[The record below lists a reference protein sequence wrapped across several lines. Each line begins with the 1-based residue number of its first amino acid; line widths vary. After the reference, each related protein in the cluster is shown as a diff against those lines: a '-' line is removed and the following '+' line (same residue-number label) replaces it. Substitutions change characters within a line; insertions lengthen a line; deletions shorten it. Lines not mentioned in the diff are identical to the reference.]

1 LCSYRF
7 LGWQA
12 DFVLH
17 VFAKSGLRV
26 ALLENI
32 SIAEVAKTSY
42 GGVILELAR
51 DPDALAASLKPA
63 K

>member
-1 LCSYRF
+1 
-7 LGWQA
+7 
-12 DFVLH
+12 
-17 VFAKSGLRV
+17 V

-51 DPDALAASLKPA
+51 DPGALAASLKPA